1 MVCSVP
7 FTTNVNLSPVN
18 GVPEKEALLTCL
30 TDGSTKGPGVK
41 FSGSLNNLQNDLVDR
56 LQTAV
61 NNIRS
66 GASYQDQNTV
76 QPDRTTPPNNNA
88 TPKPRNPFDSL
99 FGK

>member
-1 MVCSVP
+1 MRGKGDYAQY
-7 FTTNVNLSPVN
+7 F
-18 GVPEKEALLTCL
+18 ALLGFADGIPVP
-30 TDGSTKGPGVK
+30 DGSTKGPGVK
-41 FSGSLNNLQNDLVDR
+41 FSGSLNNLQNDLVER

>member
-1 MVCSVP
+1 
-7 FTTNVNLSPVN
+7 
-18 GVPEKEALLTCL
+18 
-30 TDGSTKGPGVK
+30 
-41 FSGSLNNLQNDLVDR
+41 LNNLQNDLVER